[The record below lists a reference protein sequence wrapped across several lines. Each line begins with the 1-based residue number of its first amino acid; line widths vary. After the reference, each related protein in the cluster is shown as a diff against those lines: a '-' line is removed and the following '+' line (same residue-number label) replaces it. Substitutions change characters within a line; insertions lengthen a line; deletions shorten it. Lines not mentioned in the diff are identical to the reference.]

1 MNLLSEQNATAR
13 DSADIHHAI
22 SSMNRISLSEMDS
35 VALMDRVDTKYVL
48 GRDHLLHLLSQLKSE
63 YSVLEVE
70 GVCVSPY
77 ATLYFDTPELTS
89 YLDHH
94 NGKLNR
100 KKIRMRKYS
109 SNGCC
114 FFEIK
119 LKNSKGRTKKRRI
132 AIPAIEE
139 NISPN
144 LGDFVLSQTGDLP
157 DLKPQLWIYFSRI
170 TLVNQLCA
178 ERVTFDL
185 GLDFHLSGTHE
196 QLPDLVIAEV
206 KQEKDDRSSPVR
218 KHLRNLGVRPMR
230 VSKYCLGSS
239 LLKPHLK
246 YNRFKRKLLAIKKI
260 A

>member
-1 MNLLSEQNATAR
+1 MNRLSELCATAR
-13 DSADIHHAI
+13 ESADILYAI
-22 SSMNRISLSEMDS
+22 GSMNRISLSEMDR

-48 GRDHLLHLLSQLKSE
+48 GRGLLLQLLSQLHSD

-70 GVCVSPY
+70 GVCLSPY
-77 ATLYFDTPELTS
+77 ATLYFDTPELAS
-89 YLDHH
+89 YLEHH

-114 FFEIK
+114 FFEVK
-119 LKNSKGRTKKRRI
+119 LKNSKGRTRKLRT
-132 AIPAIEE
+132 AIPEIEE
-139 NISPN
+139 NISPG
-144 LGDFVLSQTGDLP
+144 LIDFVLSKTGDSPEL
-157 DLKPQLWIYFSRI
+157 LPQLWIYFSRI
-170 TLVNQLCA
+170 TLVNRFCA

-185 GLDFHLSGTHE
+185 GLNFHGSGTQE

-206 KQEKDDRSSPVR
+206 KQERDDRSSPVR
-218 KHLRNLGVRPMR
+218 KCLRNRGIRPMR

-246 YNRFKRKLLAIKKI
+246 HNRFKRKLLAIQKI